1 MADNLNEKKVLISV
15 ETNVDDA
22 NNQFNSVKANI
33 EQTKNIAKEL
43 DKLDYGAMS
52 VKELREELGKAEQSM
67 KDLADAGDDADSS
80 LNDINKR
87 VNDISS
93 ALKGVKGKET
103 FETFKGSVMSTTGA
117 VEAMEGAMMALGI
130 KSEGFEEVMTRIM
143 GIRAFKDGIEDVFEY
158 GKALKGLIPFLTGT
172 TAATNGVTV
181 ATTGLTAAT
190 TGATV
195 ATKALKIG
203 LASIGIGLLITAI
216 AYLIENFDA
225 VKKTI
230 VDLFPELS
238 ELGEWFESIEPVI
251 MGVGKAVLNYVV
263 TPFKTVI
270 SVISN
275 LIKGEFGKA
284 KDAMLKGN
292 NDMLNP
298 KQIYSNAVSN
308 YKSGYAD
315 QITKQNEEKNKKV
328 NADDKKASASRVNT
342 QKEEVNKIAEERK
355 KLTDEVTK
363 YVAEAEKEIANST
376 KTAQQIELDDI
387 RAKYAERIA
396 LAQKAGIDSTAL
408 SEAQR
413 LAEKEVNDK
422 YDAIAVA
429 DAKKIAEEKVKAEN
443 EVKRAALDSANMTGD
458 TNILNAEG
466 AEYSSEAE
474 KIDAVTAVRL
484 EALQRQYE
492 AETALYAGN
501 EEKLANLK
509 ANYEKK
515 KTDINKQQSDARKA
529 IDEAET
535 KAKELNLNKVRD
547 VLGMAAEALGK
558 QTAVGKA
565 AAIAQTTIDTY
576 TSAVSAYKSMA
587 GIPIVGPALG
597 AVAAAAAIKMGF
609 DNIKRI
615 VAVKTDNLS
624 SSSSAAAS
632 SSGSDIPVTS
642 APVINTTVLNRGET
656 EDLSQTQSQTQ
667 PVRAYIVSKDLQDAE
682 DKNSMIDKL
691 STF

>member
-158 GKALKGLIPFLTGT
+158 GKALKGLVPFLTGT
-172 TAATNGVTV
+172 TTATNGVT
-181 ATTGLTAAT
+181 L
-190 TGATV
+190 
-195 ATKALKIG
+195 ATKALRIG
-203 LASIGIGLLITAI
+203 LASIGIGLLITAV

-238 ELGEWFESIEPVI
+238 GLGKWFENIEPVI

-275 LIKGEFGKA
+275 LIDGEFGKA
-284 KDAMLKGN
+284 KDAMLKGF
-292 NDMLNP
+292 NDMVNP

-396 LAQKAGIDSTAL
+396 LAQNAGINSTAL
-408 SEAQR
+408 LEAQK
-413 LAEKEVNDK
+413 LAEKEINDK

-429 DAKKIAEEKVKAEN
+429 DAKKIAEDKVKAEN
-443 EVKRAALDSANMTGD
+443 EGKRAALDSANMTGD

-535 KAKELNLNKVRD
+535 KAKELNLNKVSD

-624 SSSSAAAS
+624 SSSRSSASAAS

>member
-203 LASIGIGLLITAI
+203 LASIGIGLLITAV